1 MNDTVKAVILLVS
14 VIFIVALFGS
24 WITILSVNALF
35 DLNIPVTIET
45 VLATTWLTMTLKGIF
60 SPNNFK
66 TK

>member
-1 MNDTVKAVILLVS
+1 MSDTIKGVFLVIS

-24 WITILSVNALF
+24 WITIISVNALF

-45 VLATTWLTMTLKGIF
+45 MLATTWLTMTLKGIF
-60 SPNNFK
+60 SPNNIN